1 MLYLFSGEHRQ
12 TSFANNLRK
21 QAAEHGFTLQIDE
34 VDIAFGKDHDLSVEQ
49 NRSEILERLE
59 AGFYDAVVCTPPCST
74 YTRVRMANMRGPP
87 PLRSKEFPS
96 GFPWLSNKH
105 KQEAELGTMLVDF
118 TLQVFQKVGNRPQSQ
133 QGLRIRIFAEHPE
146 DLGAVR
152 RQEDGLWMTPASM
165 WQREEWK
172 KILLQPDMFTVAFNQ
187 CCWGALYRKPTRS
200 VSNFTD
206 ISH

>member
-1 MLYLFSGEHRQ
+1 M
-12 TSFANNLRK
+12 RK
-21 QAAEHGFTLQIDE
+21 
-34 VDIAFGKDHDLSVEQ
+34 
-49 NRSEILERLE
+49 
-59 AGFYDAVVCTPPCST
+59 
-74 YTRVRMANMRGPP
+74 
-87 PLRSKEFPS
+87 KE
-96 GFPWLSNKH
+96 KRD
-105 KQEAELGTMLVDF
+105 QESPEDF
-118 TLQVFQKVGNRPQSQ
+118 TLQVLFQKVGNRPQSQ
-133 QGLRIRIFAEHPE
+133 QGLRIRIFTEHPE

-206 ISH
+206 ISHWGQRWRRKKRHQCSQNYGQLVEKK